1 LSNLVIG
8 ELIGGSF
15 QSVQSIP
22 RLLNDSITQ
31 SPMLIAL
38 GVTGGIGAYK
48 AVEVARG
55 LQKRGHEVVAVM
67 THGATRFVGPITF
80 EAITR
85 RQVITDQ
92 FEAGMNAD
100 IEHIALASTIDLLL
114 IAPATANIIG
124 KLANGIA
131 DDFLS
136 TLYTATRAP
145 LLLAPAMNTQM
156 FEHEA
161 VRKNLETLAARGARF
176 VEPGEGYLACGWIGK
191 GRLAEPE
198 DIVAA
203 AEAILRPEGPL
214 RGQRLLVT
222 AGPTYE
228 DVDPVRYIGNR
239 SSGRMGYAIAAEA
252 ARRGALVTLVT
263 GPTTI
268 EAPAVRE
275 LVKVR
280 SAADMHQAVLSRAAD
295 MDVIVMAAAVADYAP
310 AERAGQKVA
319 KEGETLTL
327 MLKRTPDILGELGE
341 QRAAKGIGP
350 LLIGFAAETQDV
362 VARASA
368 KRERKHA
375 DLIVANDVSRADA
388 GFDVDTNAVTIVGPS
403 GAETLPLQSKSRVA
417 AEILNRVE
425 RLLAPAGGVRLPA
438 SAPHA

>member
-1 LSNLVIG
+1 
-8 ELIGGSF
+8 
-15 QSVQSIP
+15 
-22 RLLNDSITQ
+22 
-31 SPMLIAL
+31 MLIAL

-67 THGATRFVGPITF
+67 THSATRFVGAVTF

-85 RQVITDQ
+85 RRVITDQ
-92 FEAGMNAD
+92 FEMGMNAD

-114 IAPATANIIG
+114 IAPATANLIG

-145 LLLAPAMNTQM
+145 VLIAPAMNTQM
-156 FEHEA
+156 FAHEA
-161 VRKNLETLAARGARF
+161 VRRNLETLAARGARF

-198 DIVAA
+198 EIVAA
-203 AEAILRPEGPL
+203 AEAILRPAGPL
-214 RGQRLLVT
+214 RGQRVLVS

-252 ARRGALVTLVT
+252 ARRGAEVTLVT
-263 GPTTI
+263 GPTALD
-268 EAPAVRE
+268 APAVRE
-275 LVKVR
+275 VVKVR
-280 SAADMHQAVLSRAAD
+280 SAAEMHQAVMSRAGEL
-295 MDVIVMAAAVADYAP
+295 DVVVMAAAVADYTP
-310 AERAGQKVA
+310 ADRAEQKVA
-319 KEGETLTL
+319 KSGDTLTL
-327 MLKRTPDILGELGE
+327 LLKRTPDILGDLGRW
-341 QRAAKGIGP
+341 RAARGERP
-350 LLIGFAAETQDV
+350 LLVGFAAETENV
-362 VARASA
+362 VANATA
-368 KRERKHA
+368 KREKKHA

-388 GFDVDTNAVTIVGPS
+388 GFDVDTNAVTIVGPD
-403 GAETLPLQSKSRVA
+403 GAEALPLQTKARVA

-425 RLLAPAGGVRLPA
+425 KLLSWTAINSPNI
-438 SAPHA
+438 